1 MATNH
6 SADSPP
12 PLPTRLTR
20 LFRIRYPIIQA
31 GMVWAAGCRL
41 AVAVSEAGGLGLIG
55 AGSMK
60 PDLLRSQIREARAAT
75 TAPFGVNIPLARG
88 DAGDLVEVAIE
99 EDVRIVFTSSGHP
112 VKFTRQL
119 REAGCTVVHVIA
131 AVKHAQKAVE
141 AGCDAVVAEG
151 FEAGGHNGVNETTTF
166 ALVPQV
172 VDAVA
177 VPVIAAG
184 GIADGRGMAAALALG
199 AEGVQVGTRFAAT
212 VESSAHETYK
222 HHVVGAGDAGTLLTL
237 RGLMPVRLLK
247 TPFALKAMEAE
258 RRGAGREELTALLG
272 RKREEQGIA
281 EGNLEEGMFEAGQ
294 SAGLVREILPAAH
307 VVRSMMT
314 QYYQRVQWMSQEG
327 R

>member
-1 MATNH
+1 
-6 SADSPP
+6 
-12 PLPTRLTR
+12 
-20 LFRIRYPIIQA
+20 
-31 GMVWAAGCRL
+31 MVWAAGCRL

-60 PDLLRSQIREARAAT
+60 PDMLRSQIREARGGT
-75 TAPFGVNIPLARG
+75 SFPFGVNIPLARG
-88 DAGDLVEVAIE
+88 DAGDLVRVAME
-99 EDVRIVFTSSGHP
+99 EGVRIVFTSAGHP

-131 AVKHAQKAVE
+131 AVKHARKAVE

-151 FEAGGHNGVNETTTF
+151 FEAGGHNGVDEITTLT
-166 ALVPQV
+166 LVPQV
-172 VDAVA
+172 VDAVG

-199 AEGVQVGTRFAAT
+199 AGGVQVGTRFAAT
-212 VESSAHETYK
+212 MESTAHETYK
-222 HHVVGAGDAGTLLTL
+222 QRVVEAGDGGTLLTL
-237 RGLMPVRLLK
+237 RALMPVRLLK
-247 TPFALKAMEAE
+247 TPFAMKAAQAE
-258 RRGAGREELTALLG
+258 RRGAGREELELLLG

-294 SAGLVREILPAAH
+294 SAGLVREILPAAE
-307 VVRSMMT
+307 VVRSMML
-314 QYYQRVQWMSQEG
+314 QYYQIVQRMSREG